1 MRGMNPS
8 EAVSSAAQNPNV
20 FRSPLLLGLPQPVVR
35 EFLERSDFTQLSPH
49 QTVFRAGDPARVH
62 LVISGRV
69 KITRQ
74 GEHGRENILIIAG
87 PGELLGSLNIFEH
100 LPQPTSAVTLGPA
113 EFLSLSTQ
121 SMIEWL
127 QGHSEASMS
136 FIRLLIARSQR
147 QNDAIHDIF
156 GLDVGTRVARAI
168 MRAAERGGRRTP
180 EGLRVNLA
188 LNQEELALHVRAS
201 RESVNQA
208 LSSFTKQGWIARDG
222 TEILIKDEDQLI
234 QRAFRET

>member
-1 MRGMNPS
+1 MNPS
-8 EAVSSAAQNPNV
+8 DAMRSAAQNPV
-20 FRSPLLLGLPQPVVR
+20 VLQSPLLQGLPEAVVR
-35 EFLERSDFTQLSPH
+35 DFLSRADFTRLAPH

-62 LVISGRV
+62 LVVSGRV
-69 KITRQ
+69 KITRL

-113 EFLSLSTQ
+113 EFLGLSTE

-127 QGHSEASMS
+127 QAHTEASMS

-168 MRAAERGGRRTP
+168 MRAAERAGRRTP

-208 LSSFTKQGWIARDG
+208 LSSFTKQGWILRDG
-222 TEILIKDEDQLI
+222 TEILIRDEDQLM
-234 QRAFRET
+234 QRAFRDT